1 MKNNIINIVL
11 KNAKRYVVL
20 LIILSIT
27 ISYLTMQIAMN
38 IKYAIDGVLFN
49 NYNDIPNYIIQLLNK
64 NYVINL
70 VIITLII
77 ISIVII
83 IANFIIFFI
92 YFS

>member
-77 ISIVII
+77 ISLNLIHSILSYI
-83 IANFIIFFI
+83 RFRI
-92 YFS
+92 